1 MRRIA
6 FIRSIE
12 LSQTRPWLADLI
24 RVGERAGDQFAVFYT
39 DGTVTPADF
48 PGEAIEIDPHT
59 TPGDLVSR
67 ILAWG
72 PDLVVSLSIPD
83 ENAIRDSVVAA
94 MLRERGVPAVMHPI
108 DVTVALS
115 DKARTKTMLGNARVP
130 VPPSFPVDGDLLNGR
145 TQAVPGYKEAIIFS
159 AASLGYP
166 LIVKPLWACL
176 GEGMT
181 VLRDSADLA
190 AWLEEP
196 HDGNVLIEKFVA
208 GELVSV
214 EMVGDSTSVMIQPPL
229 WMGSTGEGPVFTLER
244 VRYAAPRPD
253 ADSELRTVTWQVAHL
268 MQRSGISG
276 AIDLDLVWDGE
287 RAWVLEINPRVS
299 GATTLS
305 VAASSQNTYE
315 ALVSIGASEWAGP
328 SKWHADRTAI
338 AVQFP
343 VLRDAE
349 HFFHGVMSLVRTA
362 TYHVDGRELPN
373 VVATID
379 PDRLL
384 AVVEAFGRASAA
396 GVVSDEVRRQI
407 ECMALS
413 VGSSEQSLPIAI

>member
-6 FIRSIE
+6 FTRSIE
-12 LSQTRPWLADLI
+12 LSQTRPWLADLV
-24 RVGERAGDQFAVFYT
+24 RAGERAGDEFAVFYT

-48 PGEAIEIDPHT
+48 PGETIEIDPHT
-59 TPGDLVSR
+59 TPGELVTR
-67 ILAWG
+67 ILAWE

-94 MLRERGVPAVMHPI
+94 MLREYGVPAVMHPI

-115 DKARTKTMLGNARVP
+115 DKARTKTLLGSARVP

-145 TQAVPGYKEAIIFS
+145 AQAVPGYKEAVAFR

-176 GEGMT
+176 GQGMV
-181 VLRDSADLA
+181 VLHDSTDLA

-196 HDGNVLIEKFVA
+196 HDGNVLIEKFIA

-214 EMVGDSTSVMIQPPL
+214 EMVGDATSVMIQPPL
-229 WMGSTGEGPVFTLER
+229 WMGSTGDGPVFTLER
-244 VRYAAPRPD
+244 MRYAAPRPD
-253 ADSELRTVTWQVAHL
+253 ADNELRTVTWQVAHL
-268 MQRSGISG
+268 MQRTGLSG
-276 AIDLDLVWDGE
+276 AVDLDLVWDGE

-305 VAASSQNTYE
+305 VAASSRNTYE
-315 ALVSIGASEWAGP
+315 ALVAIGASEWSGP

-338 AVQFP
+338 AMQIP
-343 VLRDAE
+343 VVRGGE
-349 HFFHGVMSLVRTA
+349 HHFTGAMELVRSA
-362 TYHVDGRELPN
+362 TYHVDGRDLPN
-373 VVATID
+373 VVVTID
-379 PDRLL
+379 PARLP
-384 AVVEAFGRASAA
+384 AAMEAFGRARAA
-396 GVVSDEVRRQI
+396 GVISDDVHRQI

-413 VGSSEQSLPIAI
+413 VGPSEQSLPVAI